1 MYEIVAKY
9 NIIIPGSVINSDQL
23 NYFITVF
30 FLAPLCML
38 QGLLAFRSVLQRGHV
53 ISIGIF
59 PLALKLVLQKG
70 QDKV

>member
-1 MYEIVAKY
+1 
-9 NIIIPGSVINSDQL
+9 
-23 NYFITVF
+23 
-30 FLAPLCML
+30 
-38 QGLLAFRSVLQRGHV
+38 LAFRSVLQRGHV